1 MSTKKKVLSRNKK
14 NKTKKKDKRKFTDKK
29 YPYRNHSKKDALEN
43 FKKFQKA
50 AKKDIKSRSLLGII
64 TVDYGTEKARVKTK
78 YRNKSLFERWN
89 DPVARKK
96 MIKFAKK
103 LKKQDLERT
112 GRISS
117 VSNVISRAIS
127 LSWGTINT
135 MRPAAALNIYKKYG
149 ATSVLDFTAGW
160 GSRMV
165 AAAALGINYTGID
178 ANKNLS
184 PGYKKIIKLIQP
196 HTNSKINMTFKKAE
210 DVDFS
215 KLPKYDFVFTS
226 PPYEYLEVYENMAN
240 YENSGKIKQPYSSKL
255 IKSREADGFYDKFII
270 PAIKN
275 AFKYLPEGKYMCLNI
290 PDLMYKKIK
299 KKWKAADK
307 KEKYFITKRIGSNIP
322 QSSRNDSEYI
332 YCWKKK

>member
-1 MSTKKKVLSRNKK
+1 
-14 NKTKKKDKRKFTDKK
+14 
-29 YPYRNHSKKDALEN
+29 
-43 FKKFQKA
+43 
-50 AKKDIKSRSLLGII
+50 
-64 TVDYGTEKARVKTK
+64 
-78 YRNKSLFERWN
+78 
-89 DPVARKK
+89 
-96 MIKFAKK
+96 
-103 LKKQDLERT
+103 
-112 GRISS
+112 
-117 VSNVISRAIS
+117 
-127 LSWGTINT
+127 

-165 AAAALGINYTGID
+165 AAAALGINYIGID

-255 IKSREADGFYDKFII
+255 IKSREADGFYDKF
-270 PAIKN
+270 
-275 AFKYLPEGKYMCLNI
+275 NI
-290 PDLMYKKIK
+290 LL
-299 KKWKAADK
+299 
-307 KEKYFITKRIGSNIP
+307 
-322 QSSRNDSEYI
+322 
-332 YCWKKK
+332 